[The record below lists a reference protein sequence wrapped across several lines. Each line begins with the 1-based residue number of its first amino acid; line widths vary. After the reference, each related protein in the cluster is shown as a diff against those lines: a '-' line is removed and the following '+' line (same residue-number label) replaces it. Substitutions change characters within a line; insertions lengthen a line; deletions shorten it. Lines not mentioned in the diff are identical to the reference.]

1 MVFSGIPFLFYYLPV
16 LLLIYYAVPTRFRG
30 VRNGVLVFA
39 SLLFYAWGEGLMVG
53 LLIVSIIANHVAAH
67 FINKDVAG
75 RYRKAKLAFGIALN
89 LALLVWFKYAVFIFQ
104 VLGISSSLAPEL
116 PLGISFFTFQA
127 ISYLIDVYRKEAKP
141 AKSVMMSA
149 LYISSFP
156 QLIAGPIV
164 RYKTVAQQIVD
175 RNESFAMFTLG
186 VHFFVIGLAQKVLI
200 ANVVGITAD
209 DAFNNVGQG
218 LSILT
223 AWLGLIAYS
232 LQIFFDFAGYSNMA
246 IGLGYMLGFT
256 FPTNFNTPYAAQSIT
271 EFWRRWHMT
280 LSEWFRDYL
289 YISLGG
295 NRYGIT
301 RTILNLWV
309 VFLLCGLWHG
319 AAWTFVVW
327 GAWHGFFLS
336 IERLWLSQILKRV
349 WLPVRHTYLVLTV
362 FLGWVLF
369 RAEDIPHA
377 LNYYAALFG
386 LSDLSVPNVI
396 PPLSMNTLLVM
407 FLAYLMATGAL
418 QKIGQGVTKFTP
430 TVINKALY
438 LIYQNGVHWLLLSI
452 MLLLSVTELLGSNY
466 NPFIYFRF

>member
-16 LLLIYYAVPTRFRG
+16 LLLVYYAVPTRFRAL
-30 VRNGVLVFA
+30 RNGVLVFA

-53 LLIVSIIANHVAAH
+53 LLMVSIVANHMAAH
-67 FINKDVAG
+67 IISIKVDRG
-75 RYRKAKLAFGIALN
+75 HRKITLALGIALN
-89 LALLVWFKYAVFIFQ
+89 LAVLVWFKYAVFIFQ
-104 VLGISSSLAPEL
+104 VLGFNQSFAPEL

-127 ISYLIDVYRKEAKP
+127 ISYLVDVYRKEAEP
-141 AKSVMMSA
+141 AKTVLMSA

-164 RYKTVAQQIVD
+164 RYKTVARQIVE
-175 RNESFAMFTLG
+175 RKESWAMFTLG
-186 VHFFVIGLAQKVLI
+186 IHVFVIGLAQKVLI

-209 DAFNNVGQG
+209 EAFNNLDQG
-218 LSILT
+218 LSVTT
-223 AWLGLIAYS
+223 AWLGLIAYGI
-232 LQIFFDFAGYSNMA
+232 QIFFDFAGYSNMA

-256 FPTNFNTPYAAQSIT
+256 FPANFNTPYTAKSIT

-295 NRYGIT
+295 NRHGT
-301 RTILNLWV
+301 ARTILNLWI

-319 AAWTFVVW
+319 AAWTFIAW

-336 IERLWLSQILKRV
+336 VERLWLSKTLKRV
-349 WLPVRHTYLVLTV
+349 WLPLQHAYLLVTV

-377 LNYYAALFG
+377 LNYYAALLG
-386 LSDLSVPNVI
+386 MSEVSVVRVSPALSINI
-396 PPLSMNTLLVM
+396 LLVM
-407 FLAYLMATGAL
+407 LLAFLIATGAL
-418 QKIGQGVTKFTP
+418 RAIGRGAKEFAP
-430 TVINKALY
+430 LVIRRTSR
-438 LIYQNGVHWLLLSI
+438 LIYQNSVHWLLLSAV
-452 MLLLSVTELLGSNY
+452 LLVSVTELVGSNY

>member
-1 MVFSGIPFLFYYLPV
+1 MPIRCRGI
-16 LLLIYYAVPTRFRG
+16 
-30 VRNGVLVFA
+30 RNGVLVFA

-53 LLIVSIIANHVAAH
+53 LLIASIIANHYAAY
-67 FINKDVAG
+67 FINESVVPRDKKIRLLVG
-75 RYRKAKLAFGIALN
+75 VTLN
-89 LALLVWFKYAVFIFQ
+89 LALLVWFKYAVFIFE
-104 VLGISSSLAPEL
+104 VLGVNSTIAPAL

-127 ISYLIDVYRKEAKP
+127 ISYLVDVYRNEAKP

-164 RYKTVAQQIVD
+164 RYKTIAQQIAD
-175 RNESFAMFTLG
+175 RRESFSMFTVG
-186 VHFFVIGLAQKVLI
+186 VHFFVIGLAQKTLI
-200 ANVVGITAD
+200 ANVVGVTAD
-209 DAFNNVGQG
+209 NAFNTVDQG
-218 LSILT
+218 LSVVV

-232 LQIFFDFAGYSNMA
+232 MQIFFDFAGYSNMA
-246 IGLGYMLGFT
+246 IGLGYMLGFA
-256 FPTNFNTPYAAQSIT
+256 FPKNFNTPYAAKSIT

-295 NRYGIT
+295 NRQGVT
-301 RTILNLWV
+301 RTIINLWV

-319 AAWTFVVW
+319 AAWTFICW

-336 IERLWLSQILKRV
+336 IERLWLNRVLKQA
-349 WLPVRHTYLVLTV
+349 WLPVQHAYLVLTV

-369 RAEDIPHA
+369 RAEDLPQA
-377 LNYYAALFG
+377 LRYYAALFG
-386 LSDLSVPNVI
+386 LSDVTSFNAIQPLSVN
-396 PPLSMNTLLVM
+396 MLLM
-407 FLAYLMATGAL
+407 IFSAGLIATGAL
-418 QKIGQGVTKFTP
+418 QSMGRGALKFTP
-430 TVINKALY
+430 TYVNNVMN
-438 LIYQNGVHWLLLSI
+438 LIYQNGIHWLLLSL